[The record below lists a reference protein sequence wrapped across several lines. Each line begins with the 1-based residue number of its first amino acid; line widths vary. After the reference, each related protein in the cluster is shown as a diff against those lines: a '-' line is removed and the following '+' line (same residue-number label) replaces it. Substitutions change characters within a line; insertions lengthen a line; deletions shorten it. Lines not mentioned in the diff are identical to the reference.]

1 MCALTEQVIFT
12 DPYTNAKFNHWTT
25 PQLDVYAEG
34 IRNDSRL
41 KAAALALKETF
52 LSSTQALLHGDLHSG
67 SVMVMENSTFVIDP
81 EFAFY
86 GPMGFDLG
94 AFISNLLLNYFSHES
109 KGTAAGT
116 EYAEWILSQA
126 IVFYETFQ
134 KDFLSLWNAAV
145 AKGHHGELNSQ
156 CTGEAFHNIQKSY
169 MQRLFA
175 DTLGFTGMKMIRRI
189 VGIAHVADLESIEDA
204 SKRSACEKRC
214 LIFARRLVL
223 ASQEQSLDGFVDIHK
238 VVDFARSLYSSVS
251 PDSWCH

>member
-12 DPYTNAKFNHWTT
+12 DPYTSAKFNHWTT

-41 KAAALALKETF
+41 KAAALKLKELF

-116 EYAEWILSQA
+116 QYAEWVLNQA
-126 IVFYETFQ
+126 VIFYETFE
-134 KDFLSLWNAAV
+134 KDFLHLWTDAV
-145 AKGHHGELNSQ
+145 AKGRYGELNSQ
-156 CTGEAFHNIQKSY
+156 CTGEAFQNIQKDY
-169 MQRLFA
+169 MCRLFA
-175 DTLGFTGMKMIRRI
+175 DALGFTGMKMIRRI
-189 VGIAHVADLESIEDA
+189 IGIAHVADLESIEDA
-204 SKRSACEKRC
+204 NKRSPCEKRC
-214 LIFARRLVL
+214 LVFARRLVL
-223 ASQEQSLDGFVDIHK
+223 ASQEKSLDGLIDIHK
-238 VVDFARSLYSSVS
+238 VVDLAKSLYSSIS
-251 PDSWCH
+251 PDTWPH